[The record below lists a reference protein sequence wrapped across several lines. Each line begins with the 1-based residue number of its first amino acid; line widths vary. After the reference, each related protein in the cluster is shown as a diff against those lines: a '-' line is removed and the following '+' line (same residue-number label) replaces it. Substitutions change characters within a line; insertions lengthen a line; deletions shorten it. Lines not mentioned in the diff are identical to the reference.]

1 MKIVL
6 NVKEDGRQQLPIAQ
20 YAMNQ
25 KNIFIW
31 VIVIVIAL
39 LVLMRIMNV
48 DVLTKNV
55 KNCSAK
61 FKLRQ
66 SPLSLTLVLE

>member
-55 KNCSAK
+55 KNAQK
-61 FKLRQ
+61 K
-66 SPLSLTLVLE
+66 V